1 LLFRA
6 LLILSGDGRGVGFAA
21 MRFSLPKIFSLVLC
35 LAALGWS
42 GRPHAQVHRCTLPD
56 GTALYTDRACATVG
70 AADRVPRT
78 GAGTVGVRTY
88 RGGCAR
94 NLQDLVYE
102 MTTAIDA
109 SDVNRL
115 AGVYDWVG
123 ASSSSAATLMDRLDL
138 VAQRPL
144 VDIVPVTAGTPAADR
159 DDPMADLYPQTTVRR
174 PPVALRVEQTL
185 ANGSTPSRTVFG
197 LRRYLGC
204 WWITL

>member
-1 LLFRA
+1 
-6 LLILSGDGRGVGFAA
+6 
-21 MRFSLPKIFSLVLC
+21 MRFPLSKTFCLVMC
-35 LAALGWS
+35 LAALAWS
-42 GRPHAQVHRCTLPD
+42 GRSHAQVHRCTLPD
-56 GTALYTDRACATVG
+56 GTALYTDRACASAG
-70 AADRVPRT
+70 AAERAPR
-78 GAGTVGVRTY
+78 AGLDARGVRAA

-94 NLQDLVYE
+94 NLQDLAYE

-109 SDVNRL
+109 NDVNRL

-123 ASSSSAATLMDRLDL
+123 ASSSSAATLMDRLDV

-144 VDIVPVTAGTPAADR
+144 VDIVPVAANTPSADGDGAMAA
-159 DDPMADLYPQTTVRR
+159 LYPQTTVRR

>member
-1 LLFRA
+1 MRLSPPNLLQELP
-6 LLILSGDGRGVGFAA
+6 LLL
-21 MRFSLPKIFSLVLC
+21 LC
-35 LAALGWS
+35 LAALAWS
-42 GRPHAQVHRCTLPD
+42 GTSHAQVHRCTLPD
-56 GTALYTDRACATVG
+56 GTALYTDRACTSAG
-70 AADRVPRT
+70 AVERVPGASL
-78 GAGTVGVRTY
+78 GAGGVRTY

-109 SDVNRL
+109 NDVNRL

-144 VDIVPVTAGTPAADR
+144 VDILPVTATTPGSATGDAL
-159 DDPMADLYPQTTVRR
+159 PDLYPQTTVRR

>member
-1 LLFRA
+1 MRLSLQNPFLPNHFLPDSFLRNLF
-6 LLILSGDGRGVGFAA
+6 L
-21 MRFSLPKIFSLVLC
+21 LVLC

-42 GRPHAQVHRCTLPD
+42 ARSQAQVHRCILPD
-56 GTALYTDRACATVG
+56 GTALYTDRTCVAAG
-70 AADRVPRT
+70 AVDRPTPRT
-78 GAGTVGVRTY
+78 SPGMGGARGF

-102 MTTAIDA
+102 LTTAIDA

-123 ASSSSAATLMDRLDL
+123 ASSSSAAMLMDRLDQ
-138 VAQRPL
+138 VARRPL
-144 VDIVPVTAGTPAADR
+144 VDIAPVTAGTPASDSDGAVS
-159 DDPMADLYPQTTVRR
+159 DLYPQTTVRR

>member
-1 LLFRA
+1 
-6 LLILSGDGRGVGFAA
+6 
-21 MRFSLPKIFSLVLC
+21 MRFPPPKSFCLVLG
-35 LAALGWS
+35 LAALGWG
-42 GRPHAQVHRCTLPD
+42 GRSHAQVHRCSLPD
-56 GTALYTDRACATVG
+56 GTALYTDRACATLG

-78 GAGTVGVRTY
+78 GPGAGVRTS

-94 NLQDLVYE
+94 NLQDLTYE

-109 SDVNRL
+109 NDVNRL

-138 VAQRPL
+138 VVRRPL
-144 VDIVPVTAGTPAADR
+144 VDIVPVTASAPAADGG
-159 DDPMADLYPQTTVRR
+159 DPMADLYPQATVRR
-174 PPVALRVEQTL
+174 PPVGLRVEQTL

>member
-1 LLFRA
+1 MRLPDLLLSMPFVLK
-6 LLILSGDGRGVGFAA
+6 LLLLA
-21 MRFSLPKIFSLVLC
+21 PC

-42 GRPHAQVHRCTLPD
+42 GQSHAQVHRCTLPD
-56 GTALYTDRACATVG
+56 GTALYTDRACAAVG
-70 AADRVPRT
+70 AVDRVPRT
-78 GAGTVGVRTY
+78 GLGAGGVRLY

-109 SDVNRL
+109 NDVNRL

-138 VAQRPL
+138 VARRPL
-144 VDIVPVTAGTPAADR
+144 VDIVPVTANAPASDSDGAV
-159 DDPMADLYPQTTVRR
+159 PDLYPQTTVRR

>member
-1 LLFRA
+1 MH
-6 LLILSGDGRGVGFAA
+6 V
-21 MRFSLPKIFSLVLC
+21 SLPKIFCLVLC

-42 GRPHAQVHRCTLPD
+42 DRSHAQVHRCTLSD
-56 GTALYTDRACATVG
+56 GTALYTDRACTTMG
-70 AADRVPRT
+70 AADRAPP
-78 GAGTVGVRTY
+78 AGIVGLRTY

-94 NLQDLVYE
+94 NLQDLTYE

-109 SDVNRL
+109 NDVNRL

-144 VDIVPVTAGTPAADR
+144 VDIVPVTANTSPDGDGAVAA
-159 DDPMADLYPQTTVRR
+159 LYPQTTVRH

>member
-1 LLFRA
+1 
-6 LLILSGDGRGVGFAA
+6 
-21 MRFSLPKIFSLVLC
+21 MRFSFPRLFYLVLC
-35 LAALGWS
+35 LAAFGWS
-42 GRPHAQVHRCTLPD
+42 GRSHAQVHRCTLPD

-78 GAGTVGVRTY
+78 GLGAGGVRLH

-94 NLQDLVYE
+94 NLQDLVFE

-109 SDVNRL
+109 NDVNRL

-123 ASSSSAATLMDRLDL
+123 ASSSSAATLMDWLDL
-138 VAQRPL
+138 VARRPL
-144 VDIVPVTAGTPAADR
+144 VDIVPVSASVPASDGNGVV
-159 DDPMADLYPQTTVRR
+159 PDLYPQTTVRR

>member
-1 LLFRA
+1 
-6 LLILSGDGRGVGFAA
+6 
-21 MRFSLPKIFSLVLC
+21 MRFPLPKIFCLVLC

-42 GRPHAQVHRCTLPD
+42 GKSHAQVHRCTLPD
-56 GTALYTDRACATVG
+56 GTALYTDRACTTVG
-70 AADRVPRT
+70 AADRVPRAGL
-78 GAGTVGVRTY
+78 GAGVRAA

-94 NLQDLVYE
+94 NLQDLTYE

-109 SDVNRL
+109 NDVNRL

-123 ASSSSAATLMDRLDL
+123 ASSSSAAILMDRLDL
-138 VAQRPL
+138 VARRAL
-144 VDIVPVTAGTPAADR
+144 VDIVPVTASAPAADS